1 MTELKCDDKN
11 DIMKEIRNAYE
22 YNLAREIYT
31 CCNGASFVKA
41 WNDYKKCR
49 ASDKMFKEFIKE
61 YKLIFAN
68 IFFNIK
74 RKAWNVRD
82 VINYIEDSEYNLSL
96 KRNLKNLNID
106 TDKITVLKE
115 CMIGG

>member
-1 MTELKCDDKN
+1 MTELKCEDKKE
-11 DIMKEIRNAYE
+11 IISEIRNAYE
-22 YNLAREIYT
+22 YNLAREIYS
-31 CCNGASFVKA
+31 CCKDSSFAQA
-41 WNDYKKCR
+41 WSKYKKCR
-49 ASDKMFKEFIKE
+49 SSDRMFMEFVKD

-68 IFFNIK
+68 IFFNLK

-106 TDKITVLKE
+106 SSKITILKE
-115 CMIGG
+115 CAIGG